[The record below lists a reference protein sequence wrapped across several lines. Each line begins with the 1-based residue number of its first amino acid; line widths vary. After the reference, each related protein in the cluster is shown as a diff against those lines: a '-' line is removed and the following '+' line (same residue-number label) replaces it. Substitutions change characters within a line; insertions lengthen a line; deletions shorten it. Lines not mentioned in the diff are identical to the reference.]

1 VGRACTLQATYA
13 SSSNIKTPSSAEALG
28 EVNQDL
34 HNGRVHVSSVTP
46 IDFLLLS
53 PFLFFLLAKYKSV
66 FSFDFLG
73 EVNQDLHN
81 GRVHVSSVTPIDF
94 LLLSPFLFFLLAKY
108 KSVFSFDF
116 YIQFCFHSFVWYLFF
131 FSFIFF

>member
-66 FSFDFLG
+66 FSFDF
-73 EVNQDLHN
+73 
-81 GRVHVSSVTPIDF
+81 
-94 LLLSPFLFFLLAKY
+94 
-108 KSVFSFDF
+108 